1 MAARDIMKSKNGD
14 SFASIDEFVVKMK
27 SEDANNL
34 RIAKSMFIIYFVG
47 IFIYGFFFVVSIVG
61 GKGFWDG
68 FSWFS
73 ILLAFVIFAY
83 IFWLS
88 KNIYRKVDYSLS
100 VIEMLRQAKQRY
112 RFWHPMVWLAIL
124 GFYLVDF
131 GASISMTSDLASS
144 WTILER
150 IGVANL
156 FFTPV
161 FFISLFFGWMRWKRR
176 SKPIR
181 DYAIEV
187 LRDAE
192 A

>member
-34 RIAKSMFIIYFVG
+34 RIAKSMFVIYFVG

-100 VIEMLRQAKQRY
+100 VVEMLRQAKQRY
-112 RFWHPMVWLAIL
+112 RFWHPMVWLANARNCRCNRA
-124 GFYLVDF
+124 Y
-131 GASISMTSDLASS
+131 
-144 WTILER
+144 
-150 IGVANL
+150 
-156 FFTPV
+156 
-161 FFISLFFGWMRWKRR
+161 
-176 SKPIR
+176 
-181 DYAIEV
+181 
-187 LRDAE
+187 
-192 A
+192 